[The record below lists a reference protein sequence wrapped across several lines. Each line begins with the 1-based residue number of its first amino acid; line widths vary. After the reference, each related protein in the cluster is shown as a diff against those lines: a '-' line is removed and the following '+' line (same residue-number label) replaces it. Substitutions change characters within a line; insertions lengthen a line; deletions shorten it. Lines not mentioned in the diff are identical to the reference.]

1 MKRSWIVA
9 ALGLAAA
16 LPVAAVGQGAASA
29 DVTAISVLPSPGSA
43 VVVVDVRGAV
53 NVKDFTLVN
62 PSRLVI
68 DVEGARLKIPGVVY
82 DDMDRGGI
90 IGIRY
95 SQFRPDVV
103 RVVLELEYLRDYEL
117 EYIDDAIRIA
127 FSTDQ
132 FFSAWSSGEASA
144 TVAAPPRLPVET
156 VPSSADANGAE
167 SLVQLAQAQQA
178 DRITVTWDSATIA
191 TVMAGFSEFSGRSI
205 LLGQTEPIYIWAE
218 IRDQP
223 WDVALNEIL
232 NANGLVAEE
241 DPATGMIRIM
251 SMEALAVRDTLEQR
265 QTVIMQLNF
274 KRATGIVPV
283 LLATME
289 ARGGRVIADS
299 LTNQLI
305 ITDGASRI
313 DEDTTL
319 VRQLDIPTPQV
330 SIQAKLIFVDRT
342 DIEQLGVQYDLG
354 NSQHFFNRLVQ
365 RPDPSSFTGVD
376 TDGDGIDDALVA
388 EDTYDPSVN
397 VIDLGGNALAAIGNA
412 SANLPSPALELI
424 FSTAIGN
431 FNLTAF
437 VNALQEV
444 QLADLQ
450 AEPLITTADN
460 TEAQILVGE
469 RTPIRVVDAG
479 AQAGGAGGGGAAA
492 AGPVASVEF
501 EETGIRLR
509 VTPHVTNTGQ
519 VLMRLT
525 AENSSIRE
533 APSDIGFTLQ
543 TQLATNEILVNDG
556 ETMVIAG
563 LTVTQVTVA
572 KSGIPFLV
580 DLPIVGRIFGFTSR
594 REQRRDLLIL
604 VTPTVVYD
612 PLIPGGQ

>member
-1 MKRSWIVA
+1 M
-9 ALGLAAA
+9 
-16 LPVAAVGQGAASA
+16 
-29 DVTAISVLPSPGSA
+29 TAISVLPSPGSA

-53 NVKDFTLVN
+53 NIKDFTLVG
-62 PSRLVI
+62 PPRLVI
-68 DVEGARLKIPGVVY
+68 DVEGARLKIPGVLY
-82 DDMDRGGI
+82 DEMNRGGI
-90 IGIRY
+90 LGIRY

-117 EYIDDAIRIA
+117 EYVDEAIRIA

-132 FFSAWSSGEASA
+132 FFPAWSSGEPPVMASLVRESPVEN
-144 TVAAPPRLPVET
+144 VAAPAGST
-156 VPSSADANGAE
+156 N
-167 SLVQLAQAQQA
+167 LAQVVQQQA
-178 DRITVTWDSATIA
+178 DRITVTWDSASIA
-191 TVMAGFSEFSGRSI
+191 DVMAGFAEFSGRSI
-205 LLGQTEPIYIWAE
+205 LLGQTDPLFIWAE
-218 IRDQP
+218 IKDQP
-223 WDVALNEIL
+223 WDVALNEVL
-232 NANGLVAEE
+232 NVNGLVAEE
-241 DPATGMIRIM
+241 DPATGIISIM
-251 SMEALAVRDTLEQR
+251 SMEALAIRDTLEQR
-265 QTVIMQLNF
+265 QTVIMQINF
-274 KRATGIVPV
+274 KRATGMVPV

-289 ARGGRVIADS
+289 QRGGRVIADS

-305 ITDGASRI
+305 ITDAISRI
-313 DEDTTL
+313 DEDTAL

-342 DIEQLGVQYDLG
+342 SIEQLGVQYDLG
-354 NSQHFFNRLVQ
+354 NSKHFFNRLVQ
-365 RPDPSSFTGVD
+365 RPDPSSFVGID
-376 TDGDGIDDALVA
+376 TDGDGVDDALVA
-388 EDTYDPSVN
+388 EDTFNPNIN

-412 SANLPSPALELI
+412 SAILPSPALELI

-437 VNALQEV
+437 VSALQEV

-469 RTPIRVVDAG
+469 RTPIRVIDAG
-479 AQAGGAGGGGAAA
+479 AQTQTGAGN
-492 AGPVASVEF
+492 AGPVATIEF
-501 EETGIRLR
+501 EETGIRLK

-580 DLPIVGRIFGFTSR
+580 DLPIVGRLFGFTSR

-612 PLIPGGQ
+612 PRNLGGR

>member
-1 MKRSWIVA
+1 M
-9 ALGLAAA
+9 
-16 LPVAAVGQGAASA
+16 
-29 DVTAISVLPSPGSA
+29 
-43 VVVVDVRGAV
+43 VVVDVRGAV
-53 NVKDFTLVN
+53 HVKDFTLVN
-62 PSRLVI
+62 PARLVI
-68 DVEGARLKIPGVVY
+68 DVEGARLKIPGVLY

-90 IGIRY
+90 TGIRY

-103 RVVLELEYLRDYEL
+103 RVVLELEYLRDYQL

-132 FFSAWSSGEASA
+132 FFSAWSSGESSA
-144 TVAAPPRLPVET
+144 TMGSRLPFTDAPALPNAPPV
-156 VPSSADANGAE
+156 A
-167 SLVQLAQAQQA
+167 QLAQLQQA
-178 DRITVTWDSATIA
+178 DRITVTWDSASIA

-205 LLGQTEPIYIWAE
+205 LLGQIDPLFIWAE

-274 KRATGIVPV
+274 KRASGIVPV
-283 LLATME
+283 LASTMST
-289 ARGGRVIADS
+289 RGGTVISDS

-305 ITDGASRI
+305 ITDAVSRI
-313 DEDTTL
+313 EEDTIL

-365 RPDPSSFTGVD
+365 RPDPSSFTGID
-376 TDGDGIDDALVA
+376 TDGDGVDDALVA
-388 EDTYDPSVN
+388 EDTFDPNVN
-397 VIDLGGNALAAIGNA
+397 VIDLGGNSLAAIGNA
-412 SANLPSPALELI
+412 SATLPSPALELI

-479 AQAGGAGGGGAAA
+479 ANTGTGPGA
-492 AGPVASVEF
+492 AGPVATVEF

-509 VTPHVTNTGQ
+509 VLPHVTNTGQ
-519 VLMRLT
+519 VLMRMMV
-525 AENSSIRE
+525 ENSSIRE

-580 DLPIVGRIFGFTSR
+580 DLPIIGRIFGFTSR

-612 PLIPGGQ
+612 PRNPGRQ